1 MITTVSEISA
11 LSARP
16 DIHISNTRI
25 ASKRVVSKATGT
37 GYVLAQ
43 SRGRFSQRDVG
54 SVDVKNL

>member
-43 SRGRFSQRDVG
+43 SRGRFAQSNV
-54 SVDVKNL
+54 